1 VKVLLYCQYPHHK
14 KGANT
19 TVDHIDSFKNYSNYE
34 VVRWS
39 KLNSLPSEEFLS
51 KFDCLVIHHSISL
64 IFEWYAS
71 KETLLKIRNF
81 KGIKALFI
89 QDEYRRIN
97 FVCAKINFI
106 GIDILFTCAPSNIA
120 RKIYSDLNSRVK
132 IETVLTGYIPENLIN
147 VDTPNLSD
155 RRIDIGYRARKCP
168 FWYGYKS
175 AEKFLI
181 GEHFIHYSKGT
192 RLLNDISW
200 REKDRLYGQ
209 DWIKFISN
217 CKATLGTESGAS
229 IIDFTGT
236 IEYNLNRFQA
246 FHPLAKFE
254 DVPPVLLQNDG
265 KLQIQVISPRCFEA
279 AALKTVM
286 VLYPGTYSDILIKD
300 KHYIELKKDFSNF
313 NQVHEK
319 LKDIDFLNKISFQA
333 KKDLV
338 DSGKYT
344 YAKFIEKFDDLI
356 EQTQKEKKYEIKS
369 YSLNDKELK
378 EIKNIETNSLKIG
391 QLKKFTSKLRNIW
404 KFLPGWLNFILS
416 VTVLRRKYYCHFDKT
431 KYSYLNS

>member
-1 VKVLLYCQYPHHK
+1 MLLK
-14 KGANT
+14 KL
-19 TVDHIDSFKNYSNYE
+19 YSKFVILKE
-34 VVRWS
+34 S
-39 KLNSLPSEEFLS
+39 KLYLFKMSTEESILS
-51 KFDCLVIHHSISL
+51 VLKSISL
-64 IFEWYAS
+64 ALIFCSHVHQAM
-71 KETLLKIRNF
+71 
-81 KGIKALFI
+81 
-89 QDEYRRIN
+89 
-97 FVCAKINFI
+97 
-106 GIDILFTCAPSNIA
+106 IA
-120 RKIYSDLNSRVK
+120 REIYSDLNSRVK

-181 GEHFIHYSKGT
+181 GEHFIHYSQGT

-229 IIDFTGT
+229 IIDFTGE
-236 IEYNLNRFQA
+236 IEYDLNRFQA
-246 FHPLAKFE
+246 FHPLARFE

-313 NQVHEK
+313 
-319 LKDIDFLNKISFQA
+319 
-333 KKDLV
+333 
-338 DSGKYT
+338 
-344 YAKFIEKFDDLI
+344 
-356 EQTQKEKKYEIKS
+356 
-369 YSLNDKELK
+369 
-378 EIKNIETNSLKIG
+378 
-391 QLKKFTSKLRNIW
+391 R
-404 KFLPGWLNFILS
+404 
-416 VTVLRRKYYCHFDKT
+416 
-431 KYSYLNS
+431 